1 MLTVNHKK
9 YADGLQ
15 IKFEGSNY
23 YRPEKIV
30 LRDQKWFAEIEDAKN
45 WFVGTAHSYLCGT
58 FDSLFIRLRAL
69 SPKIFH
75 GTAGGSPENRNLWQE
90 NYWKLKELKEEYF
103 KGANSVWKRANI
115 ILLNT
120 EILIHSIPRD
130 HSLDYNYYKNM
141 VADMIKCAK
150 LIVEAM
156 KKDIEKQKKEW
167 FEMTSQDIPEL
178 EEVNNLNFK
187 EVA

>member
-1 MLTVNHKK
+1 MLTVKHKK
-9 YADGLQ
+9 YADGIQ
-15 IKFEGSNY
+15 IVFQGSNY
-23 YRPEKIV
+23 YRPIKPILE
-30 LRDQKWFAEIEDAKN
+30 DQKWFENIEDAKS
-45 WFVGTAHSYLCGT
+45 WFVGVSHAYLCGT
-58 FDSLFIRLRAL
+58 FDSLFIRLRAI

-90 NYWKLKELKEEYF
+90 NYWKLKDLKEEYF
-103 KGANSVWKRANI
+103 KNANSVWKRANI
-115 ILLNT
+115 ILDQHQ
-120 EILIHSIPRD
+120 ILINSIPRD
-130 HSLDYNYYKNM
+130 HSLDYDFFKNM

-150 LIVEAM
+150 LMKEAL

-178 EEVNNLNFK
+178 EEVNNLNLK